1 MQLSRFYF
9 SLLFVCILALSTA
22 QGQAGYHFGTKG
34 GLSLAN
40 QNWNGG
46 DRRPYLTYH
55 INAFVETRDP
65 EERGALFAQ
74 IGLHNRG
81 SSIGF
86 RTFDNLRNNRAYEF
100 KNISLMVGAKKL
112 ISTVFLG
119 AKPYYFLGVRG
130 EYNLT
135 DNLREMQNFFINLTN
150 NNTNP
155 DFTFNSFISREPAF
169 IQKWLYGISIGG
181 GLQFEGGEFFNT
193 ALEFTVSPDLN
204 FQYDQGPS
212 TFNNGNALQI
222 RNVTFEVSL
231 VLRFLREVVYE

>member
-130 EYNLT
+130 EYTISQNIE
-135 DNLREMQNFFINLTN
+135 EMQKFFFDLQRLNS
-150 NNTNP
+150 NP
-155 DFTFNSFISREPAF
+155 DFTFESFTSRDPLYVR
-169 IQKWLYGISIGG
+169 KYLYGISIGG

-193 ALEFTVSPDLN
+193 ALEFTLSPDLN
-204 FQYDQGPS
+204 YQYVQANSGGTNTLS
-212 TFNNGNALQI
+212 I